1 MLRVQKISLLVLFL
15 LIGQFLS
22 AQVKHQDVDSFQKG
36 LQQEGVQIFDVRTAK
51 EFNSGHIKGALQAD
65 YLKLEEFRERA
76 KYLDKNKPVYV
87 YCLGGGRSAKAAA
100 WLTENG
106 FTNVVDLNGGISAW
120 KQAGK
125 PVTGNTVNEKQMS
138 ISSFTTGLN
147 KNKLTLV
154 DVGAA
159 WCPPCRKMKPL
170 VDDWLKKHPDV
181 SLLNVDGGKDID
193 VMKSI
198 DATVLPTFVLYKNG
212 KEIWRKSGIFEM
224 KELDKIISTKE

>member
-22 AQVKHQDVDSFQKG
+22 AQVKHLDVDSFQKG

-65 YLKLEEFRERA
+65 YLKQEEFRERA

-138 ISSFTTGLN
+138 ISSFTTGLK

-170 VDDWLKKHPDV
+170 VDDWLKKHPEV

-224 KELDKIISTKE
+224 KELDKIIATQE